1 MHWGD
6 PEAGQDVGQ
15 RWGAAARPCAIRP
28 SRQQRAVTRRKR
40 SRREGGAE
48 RPEAPCHV
56 AAPGSGGRS
65 AAMSSGGGNG
75 AATAGTETEAGDG
88 FVSSSGSERRV
99 HIMVEYCEPCGF
111 GATYEELASAVRE
124 EYPDIEIESRLGG
137 TGAFEIEINGQLV
150 FSKLE
155 NGGFPY
161 EKDLIEAIRRAR
173 NGEPLEK
180 ITNSRPPCIIL

>member
-1 MHWGD
+1 MSGG
-6 PEAGQDVGQ
+6 AGT
-15 RWGAAARPCAIRP
+15 AAAA
-28 SRQQRAVTRRKR
+28 
-40 SRREGGAE
+40 
-48 RPEAPCHV
+48 
-56 AAPGSGGRS
+56 
-65 AAMSSGGGNG
+65 
-75 AATAGTETEAGDG
+75 AGDG
-88 FVSSSGSERRV
+88 AGDSSGSGSGSGSGSEQRV
-99 HIMVEYCEPCGF
+99 CIVVEYCEPCGF
-111 GATYEELASAVRE
+111 EATYQELASAVRE
-124 EYPDIEIESRLGG
+124 EYPDIHIESRLGG

>member
-1 MHWGD
+1 MWGG
-6 PEAGQDVGQ
+6 AGVGMGVPTPGGM
-15 RWGAAARPCAIRP
+15 WGCGSGEGAAFGFTP
-28 SRQQRAVTRRKR
+28 TR
-40 SRREGGAE
+40 S
-48 RPEAPCHV
+48 
-56 AAPGSGGRS
+56 
-65 AAMSSGGGNG
+65 
-75 AATAGTETEAGDG
+75 
-88 FVSSSGSERRV
+88 
-99 HIMVEYCEPCGF
+99 EPCGF

-180 ITNSRPPCIIL
+180 ITNSRPPCVIL

>member
-1 MHWGD
+1 
-6 PEAGQDVGQ
+6 
-15 RWGAAARPCAIRP
+15 
-28 SRQQRAVTRRKR
+28 
-40 SRREGGAE
+40 
-48 RPEAPCHV
+48 HV
-56 AAPGSGGRS
+56 AAPGSGGAAVS
-65 AAMSSGGGNG
+65 GAMSGGTGDGNG
-75 AATAGTETEAGDG
+75 A
-88 FVSSSGSERRV
+88 ERRV
-99 HIMVEYCEPCGF
+99 RIVVEYCEPCGF
-111 GATYEELASAVRE
+111 EATYQELANAVRD

-180 ITNSRPPCIIL
+180 ITNSRPPCVIL

>member
-1 MHWGD
+1 M
-6 PEAGQDVGQ
+6 AQ
-15 RWGAAARPCAIRP
+15 RE
-28 SRQQRAVTRRKR
+28 R
-40 SRREGGAE
+40 SRREGRAA
-48 RPEAPCHV
+48 RPEVPCHV
-56 AAPGSGGRS
+56 AAPGSGGRR
-65 AAMSSGGGNG
+65 AAMSSSGGNG
-75 AATAGTETEAGDG
+75 AAAVGTESEAGDG
-88 FVSSSGSERRV
+88 DGFGSDSGSERRV

-180 ITNSRPPCIIL
+180 ITNSRPPCTIL

>member
-1 MHWGD
+1 M
-6 PEAGQDVGQ
+6 AQ
-15 RWGAAARPCAIRP
+15 RER
-28 SRQQRAVTRRKR
+28 SRQ
-40 SRREGGAE
+40 EGGIA

-56 AAPGSGGRS
+56 AAPGSSGSGV
-65 AAMSSGGGNG
+65 AMSSSGGDGAGSGGTEPGDGCGNG
-75 AATAGTETEAGDG
+75 SG
-88 FVSSSGSERRV
+88 SGSERRV

-111 GATYEELASAVRE
+111 GATYEELASAVKE

-161 EKDLIEAIRRAR
+161 EKDLMEAIRRAR
-173 NGEPLEK
+173 NGEPLHK
-180 ITNSRPPCIIL
+180 ITNSRPPCVLL

>member
-1 MHWGD
+1 MDFWGFGGVGELLESVGVQAVGG
-6 PEAGQDVGQ
+6 EAGAGGVLL
-15 RWGAAARPCAIRP
+15 GAPP
-28 SRQQRAVTRRKR
+28 
-40 SRREGGAE
+40 
-48 RPEAPCHV
+48 
-56 AAPGSGGRS
+56 
-65 AAMSSGGGNG
+65 
-75 AATAGTETEAGDG
+75 
-88 FVSSSGSERRV
+88 
-99 HIMVEYCEPCGF
+99 PCGF
-111 GATYEELASAVRE
+111 EPTYQELASAVKE

-180 ITNSRPPCIIL
+180 ITNSRPPCVIL

>member
-1 MHWGD
+1 MSGGT
-6 PEAGQDVGQ
+6 ESGNGAGN
-15 RWGAAARPCAIRP
+15 GAE
-28 SRQQRAVTRRKR
+28 S
-40 SRREGGAE
+40 GAE
-48 RPEAPCHV
+48 R
-56 AAPGSGGRS
+56 
-65 AAMSSGGGNG
+65 
-75 AATAGTETEAGDG
+75 
-88 FVSSSGSERRV
+88 RV
-99 HIMVEYCEPCGF
+99 RIVVEYCEPCGF
-111 GATYEELASAVRE
+111 EATYQELASAVRD

-180 ITNSRPPCIIL
+180 ITNSRPPCVIL

>member
-1 MHWGD
+1 AS
-6 PEAGQDVGQ
+6 PPV
-15 RWGAAARPCAIRP
+15 P
-28 SRQQRAVTRRKR
+28 S
-40 SRREGGAE
+40 
-48 RPEAPCHV
+48 
-56 AAPGSGGRS
+56 
-65 AAMSSGGGNG
+65 
-75 AATAGTETEAGDG
+75 
-88 FVSSSGSERRV
+88 
-99 HIMVEYCEPCGF
+99 EPCGF
-111 GATYEELASAVRE
+111 EPTYQELASAVKE

-180 ITNSRPPCIIL
+180 ITNSRPPCVIL

>member
-1 MHWGD
+1 MSGGAGNATGD
-6 PEAGQDVGQ
+6 GN
-15 RWGAAARPCAIRP
+15 
-28 SRQQRAVTRRKR
+28 
-40 SRREGGAE
+40 GAE
-48 RPEAPCHV
+48 RARP
-56 AAPGSGGRS
+56 SGASASWWSTARS
-65 AAMSSGGGNG
+65 HLPS
-75 AATAGTETEAGDG
+75 
-88 FVSSSGSERRV
+88 
-99 HIMVEYCEPCGF
+99 EPCGF
-111 GATYEELASAVRE
+111 EATYQELASAVRD

-180 ITNSRPPCIIL
+180 ITNSRPPASSCSPPGTAGSPRCLP